1 MDKRKLWKKISLSAA
16 AVAGSGLLLW
26 ILGPVLLPFAIG
38 AVIAAAAEPA
48 ARRLPLPRWA
58 CAALCVTGVYLLAGT
73 VLWFL
78 CRVLCGELAG
88 FLRGLPALAQSLAD
102 PVQRL
107 REWLLNL
114 ADRFPDG
121 FGAALR
127 EGITDFFQN
136 GAGLAG
142 RLYEWA
148 FSFASSLLK
157 KIPDLALF
165 LLTSVLSSFMLCAQ
179 RPRLLKLWKQKAP
192 PAWRQRLKSA
202 FERLRKTFGGWVRA
216 QFKLMG
222 ITFLV
227 LTSGFL
233 VLKVRYP
240 LLFGVVISL
249 IDALPVFG
257 TGVVLIPWGLIAFVQ
272 GDTVLGTGLLVLYG
286 GAALLRTALEPRLL
300 GKQIGMDPLLTLLA
314 IYAGY
319 RFFGVLGML
328 LFPLGAVLL
337 KQFWSQSEKRID
349 NGPRETD
356 NK

>member
-1 MDKRKLWKKISLSAA
+1 MDKRKLWRKIGLSAA
-16 AVAGSGLLLW
+16 AVAGGGLLLW

-58 CAALCVTGVYLLAGT
+58 CAALCVSGVYLLAGT
-73 VLWFL
+73 ALWLL

-88 FLRGLPALAQSLAD
+88 FLRGLPALAQSLAA

-107 REWLLNL
+107 RDWLLGL
-114 ADRFPDG
+114 THRFPDG
-121 FGAALR
+121 LGKALR
-127 EGITDFFQN
+127 EGVTEFFQS

-142 RLYEWA
+142 RLYEGA
-148 FSFASSLLK
+148 FDFASSILK
-157 KIPDLALF
+157 KVPDLALF

-179 RPRLLKLWKQKAP
+179 GPRLLQLWKQKAP
-192 PAWRQRLKSA
+192 PLWRQRLKTA
-202 FERLRKTFGGWVRA
+202 YGRLRQTFGGWVRA
-216 QFKLMG
+216 QLKLIG

-233 VLKVRYP
+233 LLKVRYP
-240 LLFGVVISL
+240 LLFGVVISI

-257 TGVVLIPWGLIAFVQ
+257 TGVVLIPWGLIAFIQ

-319 RFFGVLGML
+319 QFFGVLGML

-337 KQFWSQSEKRID
+337 KQFWSQQEKRID
-349 NGPRETD
+349 NSLRETD

>member
-1 MDKRKLWKKISLSAA
+1 MDKRKLWRRVGLSTA
-16 AVAGSGLLLW
+16 AVVGGGLLLW
-26 ILGPVLLPFAIG
+26 ILGPVLLPFAAG

-58 CAALCVTGVYLLAGT
+58 CAALCVSGVYLLTGT
-73 VLWFL
+73 ALWLL
-78 CRVLCGELAG
+78 CRILCGELAG
-88 FLRGLPALAQSLAD
+88 FLRGLPALAQSLTG
-102 PVQRL
+102 PIQRL
-107 REWLLNL
+107 RDWLLGL
-114 ADRFPDG
+114 TARFPDG
-121 FGAALR
+121 FGEALR
-127 EGITDFFQN
+127 EGVTEFFQN

-142 RLYEWA
+142 RVYEWA
-148 FSFASSLLK
+148 FDFASDLLMRV
-157 KIPDLALF
+157 PDLALF

-179 RPRLLKLWKQKAP
+179 KPRLEKLWKQKV
-192 PAWRQRLKSA
+192 PAAWQQRLKSA
-202 FERLRKTFGGWVRA
+202 LDRLRQTFGGWCRA
-216 QFKLMG
+216 QLKLMG

-233 VLKVRYP
+233 VLRVRYP
-240 LLFGVVISL
+240 LLFGVVISI

-257 TGVVLIPWGLIAFVQ
+257 TGIVLIPWGLIAFVQ
-272 GDTVLGTGLLVLYG
+272 GNTVLGTGLLVLYG

-337 KQFWSQSEKRID
+337 KQLWNHWEKRID
-349 NGPRETD
+349 NPLRETD